1 MNSNWLHSARYKRK
15 KLKSELEYLNTL
27 KFLNKIYIQ
36 IKERNDV
43 NFGFISFYFV
53 CNSIKFQSNS
63 FNFPFIMKNILNTC
77 SFKPK
82 NPVYLK
88 F

>member
-15 KLKSELEYLNTL
+15 RLKGGVELEYLNTL

-36 IKERNDV
+36 IKEGNDV
-43 NFGFISFYFV
+43 IFGFISFYFV

-63 FNFPFIMKNILNTC
+63 FNFPFIMRNILNTY
-77 SFKPK
+77 S
-82 NPVYLK
+82 Y
-88 F
+88 